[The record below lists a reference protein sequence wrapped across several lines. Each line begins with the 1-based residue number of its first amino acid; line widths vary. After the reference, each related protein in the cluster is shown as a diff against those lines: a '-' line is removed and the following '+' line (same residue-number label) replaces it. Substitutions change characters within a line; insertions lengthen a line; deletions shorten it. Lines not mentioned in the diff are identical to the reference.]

1 MKYMTFNSS
10 CSYAGLANMLEKM
23 GIDVEDYEIALAM
36 KLPFMIDKN
45 EDGYIAGPMLQ
56 QKKWFDVYL
65 NAHGYEITE
74 EWVDRSD
81 VFNCLQGKD
90 TAMLGIRMDNGRLH
104 YHAVVFKGMEDG
116 KAAFMN
122 NKHEGGSDPD
132 EFKFTANELEERVR
146 DKTVVATITPTE
158 VRMVDFTALLEQSL
172 KNLDN
177 LQRDMDDFCAV
188 PHSNQE
194 ILEKEFG
201 LFRPLL
207 LDGPSMMKIIGQDA
221 VLEDMKTLQK
231 VFVQIALKEKR
242 DNVVL
247 ADCFDMELLRSICER
262 WKELIGQE
270 IKCMM

>member
-1 MKYMTFNSS
+1 
-10 CSYAGLANMLEKM
+10 
-23 GIDVEDYEIALAM
+23 
-36 KLPFMIDKN
+36 
-45 EDGYIAGPMLQ
+45 
-56 QKKWFDVYL
+56 
-65 NAHGYEITE
+65 
-74 EWVDRSD
+74 
-81 VFNCLQGKD
+81 
-90 TAMLGIRMDNGRLH
+90 
-104 YHAVVFKGMEDG
+104 
-116 KAAFMN
+116 MN